1 MTTIAKSS
9 HCYAHDYRTEYSACQ
24 ADTKTMHSSY
34 ALISSSFFLFL
45 SFIFAPLCTTIILG

>member
-9 HCYAHDYRTEYSACQ
+9 HCYAHDYRTQYSACQ

-34 ALISSSFFLFL
+34 ALNSSSFLFL
-45 SFIFAPLCTTIILG
+45 SFIFAPLRTVIFLG